1 MGTIVLILLVTLV
14 VCAAIIIAA
23 VASGATQKDTKSVM
37 VFTFFGSTATA
48 IVIAGIT
55 LYDLAKLWLG
65 FAPYPVDVSIYPWW
79 PENLKLDTTDGL
91 ALTSN
96 ALTTLHLETASLP
109 ITARLLFSAS
119 ITLTGLMHVWI
130 CMAVRSMALHYLR
143 GSAFRPLVVKI
154 VHHLAWILL
163 VCGIFGPVLEAFAI
177 IHVGGSISGS
187 GIDSVSEGFDP
198 SFIPSTSQHMI
209 IPIHVWPIG
218 AFLALFVLS
227 AVLKDGEK
235 LEESTEGLV

>member
-65 FAPYPVDVSIYPWW
+65 FAPYPVDIPLYPWW
-79 PENLKLDTTDGL
+79 PENLTVDAKDGL
-91 ALTSN
+91 ALEST
-96 ALTTLHLETASLP
+96 ALTSLHIEASSLP
-109 ITARLLFSAS
+109 LSAKLLFSISTA
-119 ITLTGLMHVWI
+119 LNGLMHTWLALAI
-130 CMAVRSMALHYLR
+130 RSMALHYLR
-143 GSAFRPLVVKI
+143 GSAFRPIVTKI
-154 VHHLAWILL
+154 IHHLAWVVFLCGLFAPILHS
-163 VCGIFGPVLEAFAI
+163 FAVLATGDAI
-177 IHVGGSISGS
+177 TGA
-187 GIDSVSEGFDP
+187 GFDRAP
-198 SFIPSTSQHMI
+198 AELGDNFTLPTTELA
-209 IPIHVWPIG
+209 IPIPIWPIG

-235 LEESTEGLV
+235 LEETTEGLV